1 LTIEKGCIVRTI
13 WVRLVAVAIV
23 IGAIATGCGAATS
36 PAIEETTEP
45 VTGDADTPSVE
56 EIYRGLG
63 QTLKRP
69 GFIFHSSVTVE
80 VSAVPYSHTGTIQRW
95 VDAERDVARE
105 DASFSPA
112 NGTPQQTATVLANGG
127 YYHREPSGKVSVG
140 EPRTCHGASA
150 AISLVLGC
158 PGPTE
163 QWTTTVETGQIAG
176 KPSLVLVTSGTT
188 RGSDER
194 ITFTDRL
201 NLDPNTYL
209 PIALE
214 RDGTIDYG
222 ETTPER
228 GKRVFTNEFVPA
240 DSVANDFFDP
250 VSIGYVERDP
260 AGQLRQTSWGIPVH
274 WPGQHLDGT
283 GELPP
288 LILGPVEV
296 PIYHGPGYKFNL
308 NYRSDNDLYG
318 PPVVT
323 IEEWSTA
330 DWKASVAGRRSKR
343 PPRWETP
350 CWEREELELPE
361 GRATIYSG
369 YTLETL
375 YTPPPDGS
383 FSEPNCPD
391 QPHDQFVAQVERGPT
406 FLFIQAPGG
415 FGQTKSP
422 YDSQE
427 AMEAIVRALRPL
439 SAS

>member
-1 LTIEKGCIVRTI
+1 MRTI

-36 PAIEETTEP
+36 PAIEETTEA
-45 VTGDADTPSVE
+45 VTGGADAPSAE
-56 EIYRGLG
+56 EIYSGLG
-63 QTLKRP
+63 QTLKQP
-69 GFIFHSSVTVE
+69 GFIFHSTVTVE
-80 VSAVPYSHTGTIQRW
+80 VSAGPYSHTATIQRW
-95 VDAERDVARE
+95 VDAERGVARE
-105 DASFSPA
+105 DTSFSPA
-112 NGTPQQTATVLANGG
+112 NDTPQQTATVIANGG
-127 YYHREPSGKVSVG
+127 YYHREPSGNVSVG
-140 EPRTCHGASA
+140 KPLTCRGASA

-158 PGPTE
+158 PESTD
-163 QWTTTVETGQIAG
+163 QLTTTVETGQNAG

-201 NLDPNTYL
+201 HLEPDTYL

-214 RDGTIDYG
+214 RDGTIDFG
-222 ETTPER
+222 ETIPER
-228 GKRVFTNEFVPA
+228 GKWVFTNEFVPA
-240 DSVANDFFDP
+240 DSLPGNFFDP
-250 VSIGYVERDP
+250 ASIGYVERDP
-260 AGQLRQTSWGIPVH
+260 ADQLRQTSWGIPVH
-274 WPGQHLDGT
+274 WLDQHLDAT

-288 LILGPVEV
+288 LILGSVEV
-296 PIYHGPGYKFNL
+296 PDDPGPGYKFSL
-308 NYRSDNDLYG
+308 NYHSATDPYG
-318 PPVVT
+318 PPVLT
-323 IEEWSTA
+323 IEEWSMS
-330 DWKASVAGRRSKR
+330 DWKANDAKSRAKM

-350 CWEREELELPE
+350 CWEREELDLPD

-375 YTPPPDGS
+375 HTPPPDGS

-391 QPHDQFVAQVERGPT
+391 QPYDQFIAQVELGPT

-415 FGQTKSP
+415 FGQSRSP

-427 AMEAIVRALRPL
+427 GMEAIVRALRPL

>member
-1 LTIEKGCIVRTI
+1 MRTI

-36 PAIEETTEP
+36 PAIEETTEA

-63 QTLKRP
+63 QTLKQP

-80 VSAVPYSHTGTIQRW
+80 VSAGPYSHTGTIQRW

-112 NGTPQQTATVLANGG
+112 NGTPQQTATVIANGG

-140 EPRTCHGASA
+140 KPLTCRGATA

-158 PGPTE
+158 PESTD
-163 QWTTTVETGQIAG
+163 QVTTTVETGQIAG

-201 NLDPNTYL
+201 HLDPNTYL

-250 VSIGYVERDP
+250 VSIGYVEHDP
-260 AGQLRQTSWGIPVH
+260 ADQLRETNWGFPVYWLGKH
-274 WPGQHLDGT
+274 VDGT
-283 GELPP
+283 GDLPP
-288 LILGPVEV
+288 LILRPVEV
-296 PIYHGPGYKFNL
+296 PNYPGPGYRFNL
-308 NYRSDNDLYG
+308 NYHGATDPYG
-318 PPVVT
+318 PPVLT
-323 IEEWSTA
+323 IEEWSIA
-330 DWKASVAGRRSKR
+330 DWKANDAKGRTKM

-350 CWEREELELPE
+350 CWEREELELPD

-375 YTPPPDGS
+375 HTPPPDGS

-391 QPHDQFVAQVERGPT
+391 QPHDQFNAQVELGPT
-406 FLFIQAPGG
+406 FLFIEAPGASG
-415 FGQTKSP
+415 VVRSP
-422 YDSQE
+422 YDSRE
-427 AMEAIVRALRPL
+427 GMEAIVRALRPL

>member
-1 LTIEKGCIVRTI
+1 MRTI

-36 PAIEETTEP
+36 PAIEETTEA
-45 VTGDADTPSVE
+45 VTGDANAPSVE

-80 VSAVPYSHTGTIQRW
+80 VSAGPYSHTGTIQRW

-105 DASFSPA
+105 DTSFSPA
-112 NGTPQQTATVLANGG
+112 NGTPQHTATVIANGG
-127 YYHREPSGKVSVG
+127 NYYQEPSGKVSVG
-140 EPRTCHGASA
+140 EPLSCRGATA

-158 PGPTE
+158 PEPTD
-163 QWTTTVETGQIAG
+163 QVTTTAETGQYAG
-176 KPSLVLVTSGTT
+176 KPSIVLVTRGTT
-188 RGSDER
+188 RGSDEQ

-201 NLDPNTYL
+201 HLNPKTYL
-209 PIALE
+209 SITLE
-214 RDGTIDYG
+214 RDGTIDFG
-222 ETTPER
+222 ETIPER
-228 GKRVFTNEFVPA
+228 GTWIFTNEFVPA

-250 VSIGYVERDP
+250 ASIGYVERDP
-260 AGQLRQTSWGIPVH
+260 ADQLRQTSWGIPVH
-274 WPGQHLDGT
+274 WLGQHVDGT

-296 PIYHGPGYKFNL
+296 PNYPGPAYKFSL
-308 NYRSDNDLYG
+308 NYHSATDPYR
-318 PPVVT
+318 PPVLTV
-323 IEEWSTA
+323 EEWSIA
-330 DWKASVAGRRSKR
+330 DWKANDTKGRTKM

-350 CWEREELELPE
+350 CWEREELELPD

-375 YTPPPDGS
+375 HTPPPDGT

-391 QPHDQFVAQVERGPT
+391 QPHDQFIAQVELGPT
-406 FLFIQAPGG
+406 LLFIQAPGASSVVR
-415 FGQTKSP
+415 SP
-422 YDSQE
+422 YDRRE
-427 AMEAIVRALRPL
+427 GMEAIVRALRPL